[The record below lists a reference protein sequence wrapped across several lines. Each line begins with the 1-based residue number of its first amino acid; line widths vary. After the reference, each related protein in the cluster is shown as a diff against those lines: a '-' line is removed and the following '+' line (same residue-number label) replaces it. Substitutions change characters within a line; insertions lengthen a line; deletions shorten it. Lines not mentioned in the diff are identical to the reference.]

1 MKQLVLVAFGANIG
15 MFAAALR
22 PECGVSPRD
31 VAPTL
36 VISALAVL
44 MNVLQRGNR

>member
-1 MKQLVLVAFGANIG
+1 MKCLIYIAFGANIG

-22 PECGVSPRD
+22 PACGVSPRD

-36 VISALAVL
+36 VISALAAVTAWAW
-44 MNVLQRGNR
+44 RK